1 MVLYGK
7 FLKWKQ
13 ARAEGQQLQQ
23 KDKNSEK
30 RKGGI
35 EIILFSAHSNVMK
48 RGACGKKCTLSGVAL
63 RMPF

>member
-7 FLKWKQ
+7 LLNWKQ

-23 KDKNSEK
+23 KDKKSRK

-35 EIILFSAHSNVMK
+35 EIILFSAHSNIVK
-48 RGACGKKCTLSGVAL
+48 RGACGKKCTLSWHCECL
-63 RMPF
+63 F